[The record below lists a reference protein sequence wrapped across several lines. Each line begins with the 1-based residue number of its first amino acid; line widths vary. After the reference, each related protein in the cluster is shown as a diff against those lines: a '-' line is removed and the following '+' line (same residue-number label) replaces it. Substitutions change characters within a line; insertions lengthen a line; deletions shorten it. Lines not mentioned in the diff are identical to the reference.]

1 MFYYFDLF
9 TVIVFILDYIAHW
22 MTADLRRTYTHR
34 WTAFLLYPITPMGIA
49 GWTTSCGR
57 SDYPAASQLRKVN
70 RKLPYLEFTTGFS
83 GVGAPN
89 DEDWPV
95 ILEASNRAQI
105 KRVDG
110 VWRMV
115 IASPK
120 DGNMSPEVF
129 TCLRETVE
137 RSNRPIRCRGIRVT
151 KRPVEQLSGEKNRSE
166 KDAGQ

>member
-1 MFYYFDLF
+1 MDVMKRFLIFVTLF
-9 TVIVFILDYIAHW
+9 L
-22 MTADLRRTYTHR
+22 
-34 WTAFLLYPITPMGIA
+34 GIA

-70 RKLPYLEFTTGFS
+70 RKLPYLEFTAEFS
-83 GVGAPN
+83 GVPEGEN
-89 DEDWPV
+89 VPV
-95 ILEASNRAQI
+95 FLEAMDRAKV

-110 VWRMV
+110 VWRMA

-151 KRPVEQLSGEKNRSE
+151 KR
-166 KDAGQ
+166 